1 MHDAKMQVNSVTMF
15 ESFISDTK
23 RGIKPM
29 AAFSDL
35 PDGTW
40 FGSFYVENPDVWQK
54 IKAGEVKGFSV
65 EGLFEYDQP
74 EDKENEFMRRL
85 QEILNKF

>member
-1 MHDAKMQVNSVTMF
+1 MF

-29 AAFSDL
+29 EAFKDL

-40 FGSFYVENPDVWQK
+40 FGSFYVENPKVWEL
-54 IKAGEVKGFSV
+54 IKKGEVKGFSV
-65 EGLFEYDQP
+65 EGMFDYEQP
-74 EDKENEFMRRL
+74 TSNAEAMLAKL
-85 QEILNKF
+85 SEILNNIK